1 VAQTLEIG
9 RSLREARLARGLA
22 LEALEGRTKIRARYL
37 AALEEERFGEL
48 PGDAYTRGFLRTYA
62 DELGLDGQELV
73 GLYRAR
79 VRAQEELAVAPR
91 PQRPYEPAR
100 LWPALAGL
108 GAALVLVVSS
118 LVAWQLGGDETVPP
132 AQPVAEPP
140 APTRAQPSTPTSVS
154 VVATAPTQVQ
164 IRFGG
169 PTGRRVWSGTLRPG
183 LRPLRL
189 GLSHPLWLRAETP
202 GRVRL
207 LLGGERRRLPAT
219 TVRINPGGVAAA

>member
-1 VAQTLEIG
+1 MTQTFEIG

-22 LEALEGRTKIRARYL
+22 LETVENRTKIRARYL

-48 PGDAYTRGFLRTYA
+48 PGDAYARGFLRTYA
-62 DELGLDGQELV
+62 EELGLDGHELL

-100 LWPALAGL
+100 LWPAVAGL

-118 LVAWQLGGDETVPP
+118 LVAWQLSDDETVPP
-132 AQPVAEPP
+132 AQPAAAPP
-140 APTRAQPSTPTSVS
+140 PPSRVQPTAPTSVS
-154 VVATAPTQVQ
+154 IVATAPTRVQ

-183 LRPLRL
+183 VRPLRL
-189 GLSHPLWLRAETP
+189 GLARPLWLRATP
-202 GRVRL
+202 PRSIRL
-207 LLGGERRRLPAT
+207 VVAGKERRLPAR
-219 TVRINPGGVAAA
+219 TVRITPAGIAAV